1 MKNSDKTPSKKP
13 IKASAKIKA
22 KPQTNTA
29 SKFKKASKAK
39 PAVLA
44 KLAPIEQALQNH
56 LVFSSFKTNAA
67 ATARDW
73 YDAASHTVR
82 DHVVERWVKTA
93 ESYYRDDL
101 KRVYYLSLE
110 FLIGRMLSNA
120 ALNLGINDELKAGLA
135 SLGRDLENTVEMETD
150 AALGNGGLGRL
161 AACFL
166 DSMAT
171 MDIPATGYGIRY
183 EYGMFKQSI
192 ENGQQMENPDNWLR
206 YGNIWEFQRPEVSYN
221 IKFYGHVVKYD
232 VDAGQAQHWVDAEH
246 VVAMA
251 YDVPVPGFGGHT
263 VNSLR
268 LWSAKAAREF
278 DLSHF
283 NDGNYEKS
291 VQERN
296 DSENISKV
304 LYPNDT
310 SVLGK
315 ELRLK
320 QQYFFVSASIQDILR
335 RFLSAHDIKKPAD
348 WKILPDKIAI
358 QLNDTHPSIGVAEMM
373 YQLVD
378 VHGLPWDF
386 AWSLVVK
393 IFAYTNHTLMPE
405 ALETWSVDLFGR
417 LLPRHLEIIY
427 KINFEFLHMVNHHF
441 PGDADLL
448 SRVSII
454 DESHGRRVRMAHLA
468 VVGSHTVNGV
478 AALHSELL
486 KQHLFADFD
495 RIYPGKMT
503 NVTNGITPRRWLNQA
518 NPGLTALIEKAIGPD
533 FKKDL
538 TQIKK
543 ITPLAN
549 DADFRAAFAAV
560 KQANKVRLANKIEE
574 KTGIKLNT
582 HSLFD
587 VQIKRIHEYKRQL
600 LNVLHVITLYN
611 RIRAGEKG
619 ITPRTVIFG
628 GKAAPGYWMAKQIIR
643 LINDVATIVNEDL
656 AVGDQ
661 LKVVYYPNYE
671 VSAAEILF
679 PGSDLS
685 EQISTAGTEASGT
698 GNMKMALNGALTIG
712 TLDGANVE
720 IMEEVGIEN
729 IFIFGLT
736 TPQVAETKAN
746 GYHPRDYYEANPELK
761 AVLDMI
767 SSGFFSV
774 EEPNR
779 YQPIVDNLLKN
790 GDNYLLLA
798 DYASYIE
805 TQDKVGKLYQNQDE
819 WTRMAILNVANMA
832 KFSSDRAISDYAKN
846 IWHASASSSAD

>member
-1 MKNSDKTPSKKP
+1 MKTP
-13 IKASAKIKA
+13 AETKA
-22 KPQTNTA
+22 KP
-29 SKFKKASKAK
+29 KKTVKAK
-39 PAVLA
+39 SGAIP
-44 KLAPIEQALQNH
+44 KLAPIDQALQNH
-56 LVFSSFKTNAA
+56 LIFSTFKTSDA
-67 ATARDW
+67 ATPRDW
-73 YDAASHTVR
+73 YDAASYTVR

-93 ESYYRDDL
+93 ESYYRDDP

-120 ALNLGINDELKAGLA
+120 ALNLGISEKLKAGMA
-135 SLGRDLENTVEMETD
+135 TLGHDLENTIELETD

-171 MDIPATGYGIRY
+171 MDIPAAGYGIRY
-183 EYGMFKQSI
+183 EYGMFRQSI
-192 ENGQQMENPDNWLR
+192 ENGRQVENPDNWLR
-206 YGNIWEFQRPEVSYN
+206 YGNIWEFQRPEATYN
-221 IKFYGHVVKYD
+221 IKFHGHVVKFPND
-232 VDAGQAQHWVDAEH
+232 RGEEVQHWVDAEH
-246 VVAMA
+246 VIAMA
-251 YDVPVPGFGGHT
+251 YDVPVPGYGTET
-263 VNSLR
+263 VNNLR

-283 NDGNYEKS
+283 NDGNYEKA
-291 VQERN
+291 VEERN
-296 DSENISKV
+296 ATENISKV

-335 RFLSAHDIKKPAD
+335 RFLSTHEIKTQDD
-348 WKILPDKIAI
+348 WKMLPEKIAI

-378 VHGLPWDF
+378 VHQLPWAF
-386 AWSLVVK
+386 AWEQVVK

-405 ALETWSVDLFGR
+405 ALETWTVDLFGR

-427 KINFEFLHMVNHHF
+427 QINYEFLHMVNHHF
-441 PGDADLL
+441 PGDPELL
-448 SRVSII
+448 RRVSII
-454 DESHGRRVRMAHLA
+454 DEDHGRRVRMAHLA

-486 KQHLFADFD
+486 KSTLFADFD
-495 RIYPGKMT
+495 RIFPGKLT

-518 NPGLTALIEKAIGPD
+518 NPGLTNLIEKAIGAE

-538 TQIKK
+538 AQIKK
-543 ITPLAN
+543 ITPLAD
-549 DADFRAAFAAV
+549 DADFRKAFAQV
-560 KQANKVRLANKIEE
+560 KLANKKRLAAKIEA
-574 KTGIKLNT
+574 KTGVKLNVN
-582 HSLFD
+582 SLFD

-611 RIRAGEKG
+611 RIRRGEQG
-619 ITPRTVIFG
+619 ITPRTIIFG
-628 GKAAPGYWMAKQIIR
+628 GKAAPGYWMAKHIIR
-643 LINDVATIVNEDL
+643 LINDVATIVNEDV
-656 AVGDQ
+656 AVGDK

-720 IMEEVGIEN
+720 IKEEVGDEN

-736 TPQVAETKAN
+736 TPQVAELKAT
-746 GYHPRDYYEANPELK
+746 GYKPRDYYNNNPELK
-761 AVLDMI
+761 QVLDMI
-767 SSGFFSV
+767 ADGYFSID
-774 EEPNR
+774 EPNR
-779 YQPIVDNLLKN
+779 YQVIVDNLLN
-790 GDNYLLLA
+790 NDQYLLLA
-798 DYASYIE
+798 DYTSYIE
-805 TQDKVGKLYQNQDE
+805 AQERVGKLYQHQDD

-832 KFSSDRAISDYAKN
+832 KFSSDRAIGDYAKN
-846 IWHASASSSAD
+846 IWHVTPHTNVKAKK

>member
-1 MKNSDKTPSKKP
+1 MTSSVKSAVKNPLKKSTKTSV
-13 IKASAKIKA
+13 KASEKNTVKGKPKA
-22 KPQTNTA
+22 
-29 SKFKKASKAK
+29 
-39 PAVLA
+39 AVLP
-44 KLAPIEQALQNH
+44 KLSLVNQALQNH
-56 LVFSSFKTNAA
+56 LIFSSFKTSDA
-67 ATARDW
+67 ATPRDW
-73 YDAASHTVR
+73 YEAASYTVR

-93 ESYYRDDL
+93 EAYYRDDP

-120 ALNLGINDELKAGLA
+120 ALNLGMNEELKAGLS
-135 SLGRDLENTVEMETD
+135 SLGRDLENTVEMEND

-171 MDIPATGYGIRY
+171 MAIPATGYGIRY
-183 EYGMFKQSI
+183 EYGMFKQTI
-192 ENGQQMENPDNWLR
+192 ENGQQVENPDNWLR
-206 YGNIWEFQRPEVSYN
+206 YGNIWEFQRPEATYQ
-221 IKFYGHVVKYD
+221 IKFYGHVVKYETES
-232 VDAGQAQHWVDAEH
+232 GEQAQHWVDAEH

-251 YDVPVPGFGGHT
+251 YDVPVPGYGAET

-278 DLSHF
+278 DLGHF

-335 RFLSAHDIKKPAD
+335 RFLSAHAMKKPAD
-348 WKILPDKIAI
+348 WKLLPEKVAI

-378 VHGLPWDF
+378 VHGLAWDL
-386 AWSLVVK
+386 AWGLVVK

-427 KINFEFLHMVNHHF
+427 KINHEFLHTVNHHF
-441 PGDADLL
+441 PGDTDLL
-448 SRVSII
+448 RRVSII

-495 RIYPGKMT
+495 KIYPGKMT

-518 NPGLTALIEKAIGPD
+518 NPGLTALIEKAIGAG

-543 ITPLAN
+543 ITPLAD
-549 DADFRAAFAAV
+549 DADFRKAFAKV
-560 KQANKVRLANKIEE
+560 KLANKQRLADKIEQ
-574 KTGIKLNT
+574 KTGIKLNVN
-582 HSLFD
+582 SLFD

-611 RIRAGEKG
+611 RIRRGEKG
-619 ITPRTVIFG
+619 LTPRTIIFG

-643 LINDVATIVNEDL
+643 LINDVAAIVNEDV

-720 IMEEVGIEN
+720 IMEEVGLDN

-746 GYHPRDYYEANPELK
+746 GYNPRDYYEGNPALK
-761 AVLDMI
+761 EVLDMI
-767 SSGFFSV
+767 ASGFFSV

-779 YQPIVDNLLKN
+779 YQAVVDNLLNN
-790 GDNYLLLA
+790 GDQYLLLA

-805 TQDKVGKLYQNQDE
+805 TQDRVGKVYQNQDE

-832 KFSSDRAISDYAKN
+832 KFSSDRAISDYAN
-846 IWHASASSSAD
+846 TIWHATSSR

>member
-1 MKNSDKTPSKKP
+1 MKMQADTKTTTKKTV
-13 IKASAKIKA
+13 KA
-22 KPQTNTA
+22 KPGA
-29 SKFKKASKAK
+29 I
-39 PAVLA
+39 P
-44 KLAPIEQALQNH
+44 KLAPIHQALQNH
-56 LVFSSFKTNAA
+56 LVFSISKTSDAS
-67 ATARDW
+67 TPRDW
-73 YDAASHTVR
+73 YDAASYTVR

-93 ESYYRDDL
+93 ESYYRDDP

-120 ALNLGINDELKAGLA
+120 ALNLGIKEELKDGLA
-135 SLGRDLENTVEMETD
+135 LLGHDLENTIELETD

-171 MDIPATGYGIRY
+171 MDIPAAGYGIRY
-183 EYGMFKQSI
+183 EYGMFRQSI
-192 ENGQQMENPDNWLR
+192 EDGKQVENPDNWLR
-206 YGNIWEFQRPEVSYN
+206 YRNIWEFQRPEATYN
-221 IKFYGHVVKYD
+221 IKFYGHVVKLSND
-232 VDAGQAQHWVDAEH
+232 RGEPVQHWVDAEH
-246 VVAMA
+246 VIAMA
-251 YDVPVPGFGGHT
+251 YDVPVPGYGTET
-263 VNSLR
+263 VNNLR

-283 NDGNYEKS
+283 NDGNYEKA
-291 VQERN
+291 VEQRN
-296 DSENISKV
+296 ATENISKV

-335 RFLSAHDIKKPAD
+335 RFLSSHEIKSHDD
-348 WKILPDKIAI
+348 WKILPEKIAI
-358 QLNDTHPSIGVAEMM
+358 QLNDTHPSVGVAEMM

-378 VHGLPWDF
+378 TYHLPWAL
-386 AWSLVVK
+386 AWELVGK

-405 ALETWSVDLFGR
+405 ALETWTVDLFGR

-427 KINFEFLHMVNHHF
+427 QINHEFLHMVNQRF
-441 PGDADLL
+441 PGDVELL
-448 SRVSII
+448 RRVSII

-478 AALHSELL
+478 AELHSELL
-486 KQHLFADFD
+486 KSTLFADFD
-495 RIYPGKMT
+495 RIFPGKMT

-518 NPGLTALIEKAIGPD
+518 NPGLSSLIEKAIGPA

-538 TQIKK
+538 SQIKK
-543 ITPLAN
+543 IVPLAD
-549 DADFRAAFAAV
+549 DADFRAAFAQV
-560 KQANKVRLANKIEE
+560 KLANKQRLAAKIAS
-574 KTGIKLNT
+574 KTGVKLNIN
-582 HSLFD
+582 SLFD

-611 RIRAGEKG
+611 RIRRGDKG

-628 GKAAPGYWMAKQIIR
+628 GKAAPGYWMAKHIIR
-643 LINDVATIVNEDL
+643 LINDVALIVNNDE

-661 LKVVYYPNYE
+661 LKVVFYPNYE

-720 IMEEVGIEN
+720 IKEEVGDEN

-736 TPQVAETKAN
+736 TPQVAELKAS
-746 GYHPRDYYEANPELK
+746 GYNPRDYYNSNPELK
-761 AVLDMI
+761 QVLDMI
-767 SSGFFSV
+767 ADGYFSID
-774 EEPNR
+774 EPRR
-779 YQPIVDNLLKN
+779 YQVIVDNLLN
-790 GDNYLLLA
+790 NDQYLLLA

-805 TQDKVGKLYQNQDE
+805 AQERVGKLYQKQDE
-819 WTRMAILNVANMA
+819 WVRMAILNVANMA
-832 KFSSDRAISDYAKN
+832 KFSSDRAIGDYAKN
-846 IWHASASSSAD
+846 IWHTAPNIGAKTKAKSKK

>member
-1 MKNSDKTPSKKP
+1 MNTPEQSKVKP
-13 IKASAKIKA
+13 AAKPKAKAAVKPKAAKGKASAL
-22 KPQTNTA
+22 P
-29 SKFKKASKAK
+29 
-39 PAVLA
+39 
-44 KLAPIEQALQNH
+44 KLPSVEQSLQSH
-56 LVFSSFKTNAA
+56 LIYSSFKTSEA
-67 ATARDW
+67 ATPRDW
-73 YDAASHTVR
+73 YEAASYTVR
-82 DHVVERWVKTA
+82 DHVVERWIKTA
-93 ESYYRDDL
+93 ESYYRDDP

-120 ALNLGINDELKAGLA
+120 ALNLGIDDELKQGMAA
-135 SLGRDLENTVEMETD
+135 HGRDLENAVDLETD

-171 MDIPATGYGIRY
+171 MDIPAAGYGIRY
-183 EYGMFKQSI
+183 EYGMFRQSI
-192 ENGQQMENPDNWLR
+192 EDGQQVENPDNWLR
-206 YGNIWEFQRPEVSYN
+206 YGNIWEFQRPEATYN
-221 IKFYGHVVKYD
+221 IKFHGHVVKFPND
-232 VDAGQAQHWVDAEH
+232 KGEEVQHWVDAEH
-246 VVAMA
+246 VIAMA
-251 YDVPVPGFGGHT
+251 YDVPVPGYGTDT
-263 VNSLR
+263 VNNLR

-283 NDGNYEKS
+283 NDGNYEKA
-291 VQERN
+291 VEERN
-296 DSENISKV
+296 ATENISKV
-304 LYPNDT
+304 LYPNDS

-335 RFLSAHDIKKPAD
+335 RFLSAHEIHRQDD
-348 WKILPDKIAI
+348 WQLLPEKIAI

-378 VHGLPWDF
+378 VHHLPWSF
-386 AWSLVVK
+386 AWELVGK

-427 KINFEFLHMVNHHF
+427 QINHEFLHMVNHHF
-441 PGDADLL
+441 PGDVELL
-448 SRVSII
+448 KRVSII
-454 DESHGRRVRMAHLA
+454 DESNGRRVRMAHLA

-486 KQHLFADFD
+486 KQYLFADFD

-518 NPGLTALIEKAIGPD
+518 NPALTSLIEKAIGPG

-543 ITPLAN
+543 ITPLAD
-549 DADFRAAFAAV
+549 DADFRKAFAAV
-560 KQANKVRLANKIEE
+560 KHRNKQRLAAKIEA
-574 KTGIKLNT
+574 KTGVKVNVN
-582 HSLFD
+582 SLFD

-611 RIRAGEKG
+611 RIRSGNKD
-619 ITPRTVIFG
+619 ITPRTIIFG

-643 LINDVATIVNEDL
+643 LINDVAAIVNEDV
-656 AVGDQ
+656 AVADQ

-720 IMEEVGIEN
+720 IKEEVGDEN

-736 TPQVAETKAN
+736 TPEVAEVKAN
-746 GYHPRDYYEANPELK
+746 GYRPRDYYSNNKELK
-761 AVLDMI
+761 QVLDMI
-767 SSGFFSV
+767 ADGYFSID
-774 EEPNR
+774 EPTR
-779 YQPIVDNLLKN
+779 YKAIVDNLLN
-790 GDNYLLLA
+790 NDQYLLLA

-805 TQDKVGKLYQNQDE
+805 AQDRVGHLYQNQDE

-846 IWHASASSSAD
+846 IWHATANK

>member
-1 MKNSDKTPSKKP
+1 MKTP
-13 IKASAKIKA
+13 AETKA
-22 KPQTNTA
+22 KP
-29 SKFKKASKAK
+29 KKTVKAK
-39 PAVLA
+39 SGAIP
-44 KLAPIEQALQNH
+44 KLAPIDQALQNH
-56 LVFSSFKTNAA
+56 LIFSSFKTSDA
-67 ATARDW
+67 ATPRDW
-73 YDAASHTVR
+73 YDAASYTVR

-93 ESYYRDDL
+93 ESYYRDDP

-120 ALNLGINDELKAGLA
+120 ALNLGISDELKAGMA
-135 SLGRDLENTVEMETD
+135 TLGHDLENTIELETD

-171 MDIPATGYGIRY
+171 MDIPAAGYGIRY
-183 EYGMFKQSI
+183 EYGMFRQSI
-192 ENGQQMENPDNWLR
+192 ENGRQVENPDNWLR
-206 YGNIWEFQRPEVSYN
+206 YGNIWEFQRPEATYN
-221 IKFYGHVVKYD
+221 IKFHGHVVKFPND
-232 VDAGQAQHWVDAEH
+232 RGEEVQHWVDAEH
-246 VVAMA
+246 VIAMA
-251 YDVPVPGFGGHT
+251 YDVPVPGYGTET
-263 VNSLR
+263 VNNLR

-283 NDGNYEKS
+283 NDGNYEKA
-291 VQERN
+291 VEERN
-296 DSENISKV
+296 ATENISKV

-335 RFLSAHDIKKPAD
+335 RFLSTHEIKTQDD
-348 WKILPDKIAI
+348 WKMLPEKIAI

-378 VHGLPWDF
+378 VHQLPWAF
-386 AWSLVVK
+386 AWEQVVK

-405 ALETWSVDLFGR
+405 ALETWTVDLFGR

-427 KINFEFLHMVNHHF
+427 QINYEFLHMVNHHF
-441 PGDADLL
+441 PGDPELL
-448 SRVSII
+448 RRVSII
-454 DESHGRRVRMAHLA
+454 DEDHGRRVRMAHLA

-486 KQHLFADFD
+486 KSTLFADFD
-495 RIYPGKMT
+495 RILPGKLT

-518 NPGLTALIEKAIGPD
+518 NPGLTNLIEKAIGAE

-538 TQIKK
+538 AQIKK
-543 ITPLAN
+543 ITPLAD
-549 DADFRAAFAAV
+549 DADFRKAFAQV
-560 KQANKVRLANKIEE
+560 KLANKKRLAAKIEA
-574 KTGIKLNT
+574 KTGVKLNVN
-582 HSLFD
+582 SLFD

-611 RIRAGEKG
+611 RIRRGEQG
-619 ITPRTVIFG
+619 ITPRTIIFG
-628 GKAAPGYWMAKQIIR
+628 GKAAPGYWMAKHIIR
-643 LINDVATIVNEDL
+643 LINDVATIVNEDV
-656 AVGDQ
+656 AVGDK

-720 IMEEVGIEN
+720 IKEEVGDEN

-736 TPQVAETKAN
+736 TPQVAELKAS
-746 GYHPRDYYEANPELK
+746 GYKPRDYYNNNPELK
-761 AVLDMI
+761 QVLDMI
-767 SSGFFSV
+767 ADGYFSID
-774 EEPNR
+774 EPNR
-779 YQPIVDNLLKN
+779 YQVIVDNLLN
-790 GDNYLLLA
+790 NDQYLLLA

-805 TQDKVGKLYQNQDE
+805 AQERVGKLYQHQDD

-832 KFSSDRAISDYAKN
+832 KFSSDRAIGDYAKN
-846 IWHASASSSAD
+846 IWHVTPHTNVKAKK

>member
-1 MKNSDKTPSKKP
+1 MKTPVET
-13 IKASAKIKA
+13 KA
-22 KPQTNTA
+22 KP
-29 SKFKKASKAK
+29 KKTVKAK
-39 PAVLA
+39 PTAIP
-44 KLAPIEQALQNH
+44 KLGPIQQALKNH
-56 LVFSSFKTNAA
+56 LIFSSFKTSEA
-67 ATARDW
+67 ATPRDW
-73 YDAASHTVR
+73 YDAASYSVR
-82 DHVVERWVKTA
+82 DHVVERWVRTA
-93 ESYYRDDL
+93 ESYYRDDP

-120 ALNLGINDELKAGLA
+120 ALNLGINEELKEGMSA
-135 SLGRDLENTVEMETD
+135 LGRDLENAIELETD

-171 MDIPATGYGIRY
+171 MDIPAAGYGIRY
-183 EYGMFKQSI
+183 EYGMFRQSI
-192 ENGQQMENPDNWLR
+192 ENGQQVENPDNWLR
-206 YGNIWEFQRPEVSYN
+206 YGNIWEFQRPEATYN
-221 IKFYGHVVKYD
+221 IKFHGHVVKYPND
-232 VDAGQAQHWVDAEH
+232 HGEEVQHWVDAEH
-246 VVAMA
+246 VIAMA
-251 YDVPVPGFGGHT
+251 YDVPVPGYGTDT
-263 VNSLR
+263 VNNLR

-278 DLSHF
+278 DLRHF
-283 NDGNYEKS
+283 NDGNYEKA
-291 VQERN
+291 VEERN
-296 DSENISKV
+296 ATENISKV

-335 RFLSAHDIKKPAD
+335 RFLSTHEMKTQSD
-348 WKILPDKIAI
+348 WKILPEKIAI

-378 VHGLPWDF
+378 VHQLPWAF
-386 AWSLVVK
+386 AWELVVK

-405 ALETWSVDLFGR
+405 ALETWTVDLFGR

-427 KINFEFLHMVNHHF
+427 QINHEFLHMVNHHF
-441 PGDADLL
+441 PGDAELL
-448 SRVSII
+448 RRVSII
-454 DESHGRRVRMAHLA
+454 DEDHGRRVRMAHLA

-486 KQHLFADFD
+486 KSTLFADFD
-495 RIYPGKMT
+495 RIFPGKMT

-518 NPGLTALIEKAIGPD
+518 NPGLTALIEKAIGPE

-543 ITPLAN
+543 ITPLAD
-549 DADFRAAFAAV
+549 DADFRKAFAQV
-560 KQANKVRLANKIEE
+560 KLANKQRLAAKIEA
-574 KTGIKLNT
+574 KTGVKLNVN
-582 HSLFD
+582 SLFD

-611 RIRAGEKG
+611 RIRRGDKD

-628 GKAAPGYWMAKQIIR
+628 GKAAPGYWMAKHIIR
-643 LINDVATIVNEDL
+643 LINDVATIVNEDV

-661 LKVVYYPNYE
+661 LKVVFYPNYE

-720 IMEEVGIEN
+720 IKEEVGDEN

-736 TPQVAETKAN
+736 TPQVAEVKAN
-746 GYHPRDYYEANPELK
+746 GYKPRDYYNSNSELK
-761 AVLDMI
+761 QVLDMI
-767 SSGFFSV
+767 AEGYFSID
-774 EEPNR
+774 EPAR
-779 YQPIVDNLLKN
+779 YQVIVDNLLN
-790 GDNYLLLA
+790 NDQYLLLA

-805 TQDKVGKLYQNQDE
+805 AQERVGKLYQHQDD
-819 WTRMAILNVANMA
+819 WTRMSILNVANMA
-832 KFSSDRAISDYAKN
+832 KFSSDRAIGDYAKN
-846 IWHASASSSAD
+846 IWHVSPNIKPKQKQSKAV

>member
-1 MKNSDKTPSKKP
+1 MKTP
-13 IKASAKIKA
+13 AETKA
-22 KPQTNTA
+22 KP
-29 SKFKKASKAK
+29 KKTVKAK
-39 PAVLA
+39 SGAIP
-44 KLAPIEQALQNH
+44 KLAPIDQALQNH
-56 LVFSSFKTNAA
+56 LIFSSFKTSDA
-67 ATARDW
+67 ATPRDW
-73 YDAASHTVR
+73 YDAASYTVR

-93 ESYYRDDL
+93 ESYYRDDP

-120 ALNLGINDELKAGLA
+120 ALNLGISEELKTGMAT
-135 SLGRDLENTVEMETD
+135 LGHDLENTIELETD

-171 MDIPATGYGIRY
+171 MDIPAAGYGIRY
-183 EYGMFKQSI
+183 EYGMFRQSI
-192 ENGQQMENPDNWLR
+192 ENGRQVENPDNWLR
-206 YGNIWEFQRPEVSYN
+206 YGNIWEFQRPEATYN
-221 IKFYGHVVKYD
+221 IKFHGHVVKFPND
-232 VDAGQAQHWVDAEH
+232 RGEEVQHWVDAEH
-246 VVAMA
+246 VIAMA
-251 YDVPVPGFGGHT
+251 YDVPVPGYGTET
-263 VNSLR
+263 VNNLR

-283 NDGNYEKS
+283 NDGNYEKA
-291 VQERN
+291 VEERN
-296 DSENISKV
+296 ATENISKV

-335 RFLSAHDIKKPAD
+335 RFLSTHEIKTQDD
-348 WKILPDKIAI
+348 WKMLPEKIAI

-378 VHGLPWDF
+378 VHQLPWAF
-386 AWSLVVK
+386 AWEQVVK

-405 ALETWSVDLFGR
+405 ALETWTVDLFGR

-427 KINFEFLHMVNHHF
+427 QINYEFLHMVNHHF
-441 PGDADLL
+441 PGDPELL
-448 SRVSII
+448 RRVSII
-454 DESHGRRVRMAHLA
+454 DEDHGRRVRMAHLA

-486 KQHLFADFD
+486 KSTLFADFD
-495 RIYPGKMT
+495 RIFPGKLT

-518 NPGLTALIEKAIGPD
+518 NPGLTNLIEKAIGAE

-538 TQIKK
+538 AQIKK
-543 ITPLAN
+543 ITPLAD
-549 DADFRAAFAAV
+549 DADFRKAFAQV
-560 KQANKVRLANKIEE
+560 KLANKKRLAAKIEA
-574 KTGIKLNT
+574 KTGVKLNVN
-582 HSLFD
+582 SLFD

-611 RIRAGEKG
+611 RIRRGEQG
-619 ITPRTVIFG
+619 ITPRTIIFG
-628 GKAAPGYWMAKQIIR
+628 GKAAPGYWMAKHIIR
-643 LINDVATIVNEDL
+643 LINDVATIVNEDV
-656 AVGDQ
+656 AVGDK

-720 IMEEVGIEN
+720 IKEEVGDEN

-736 TPQVAETKAN
+736 TPQVADLKAS
-746 GYHPRDYYEANPELK
+746 GYKPRDYYNSNPELK
-761 AVLDMI
+761 QVLDMI
-767 SSGFFSV
+767 ADGYFSID
-774 EEPNR
+774 EPNR
-779 YQPIVDNLLKN
+779 YQVIVDNLLN
-790 GDNYLLLA
+790 NDQYLLLA

-805 TQDKVGKLYQNQDE
+805 AQERVGKLYQHQDD

-832 KFSSDRAISDYAKN
+832 KFSSDRAIGDYAKN
-846 IWHASASSSAD
+846 IWHVTPHTNVKAKK

>member
-1 MKNSDKTPSKKP
+1 MKTP
-13 IKASAKIKA
+13 AETKA
-22 KPQTNTA
+22 KP
-29 SKFKKASKAK
+29 KKTVKAK
-39 PAVLA
+39 SIAIP
-44 KLAPIEQALQNH
+44 KLGPIQQALKNH
-56 LVFSSFKTNAA
+56 LIFSSFKTSEA
-67 ATARDW
+67 ATPRDW
-73 YDAASHTVR
+73 YDAASYSVR
-82 DHVVERWVKTA
+82 DHVVERWVQTA
-93 ESYYRDDL
+93 ESYYRDDP

-120 ALNLGINDELKAGLA
+120 ALNLGINEELKDGMAA
-135 SLGRDLENTVEMETD
+135 LGRDLENAVEFETD

-171 MDIPATGYGIRY
+171 MDIPAAGYGIRY
-183 EYGMFKQSI
+183 EYGMFRQSI
-192 ENGQQMENPDNWLR
+192 ENGQQVENPDNWLR
-206 YGNIWEFQRPEVSYN
+206 YGNIWEFQRPEATYN
-221 IKFYGHVVKYD
+221 IKFHGHVVKYPND
-232 VDAGQAQHWVDAEH
+232 QGEEVQHWVDAEH
-246 VVAMA
+246 VIAMA
-251 YDVPVPGFGGHT
+251 YDVPVPGYGTDT
-263 VNSLR
+263 VNNLR

-278 DLSHF
+278 DLRHF
-283 NDGNYEKS
+283 NDGNYEKA
-291 VQERN
+291 VEERN
-296 DSENISKV
+296 ATENISKV

-335 RFLSAHDIKKPAD
+335 RFLSTHEIKTQDD
-348 WKILPDKIAI
+348 WKILPEKIAI
-358 QLNDTHPSIGVAEMM
+358 QLNDTHPSVGVAEMM

-378 VHGLPWDF
+378 VHQLPWAF
-386 AWSLVVK
+386 AWELVVK

-405 ALETWSVDLFGR
+405 ALETWTVDLFGR

-427 KINFEFLHMVNHHF
+427 QINHEFLHMVNHHF
-441 PGDADLL
+441 PGDAELL
-448 SRVSII
+448 KRVSII
-454 DESHGRRVRMAHLA
+454 DEDHGRRVRMAHLA

-486 KQHLFADFD
+486 KSTLFADFD
-495 RIYPGKMT
+495 RIFPGKLT

-518 NPGLTALIEKAIGPD
+518 NPGLTALIEAAIGPD

-543 ITPLAN
+543 ITPLA
-549 DADFRAAFAAV
+549 DDPDFRKAFAQV
-560 KQANKVRLANKIEE
+560 KLANKQRLAAKIEA
-574 KTGIKLNT
+574 KTGVKLNV

-611 RIRAGEKG
+611 RIRRGDKD
-619 ITPRTVIFG
+619 ITPRTIIFG
-628 GKAAPGYWMAKQIIR
+628 GKAAPGYWMAKHIIR
-643 LINDVATIVNEDL
+643 LINDVATIVNEDI
-656 AVGDQ
+656 AVGDK
-661 LKVVYYPNYE
+661 LKVVFYPNYE

-720 IMEEVGIEN
+720 IKEEVGDEN

-736 TPQVAETKAN
+736 TPQVAEVKAS
-746 GYHPRDYYEANPELK
+746 GYQPRDYYNSNPELK
-761 AVLDMI
+761 HVLDMI
-767 SSGFFSV
+767 ADGYFSID
-774 EEPNR
+774 EPGR
-779 YQPIVDNLLKN
+779 YKVIVDNLLN
-790 GDNYLLLA
+790 NDQYLLLA

-805 TQDKVGKLYQNQDE
+805 AQERVGKLYQKPDD
-819 WTRMAILNVANMA
+819 WARMAILNVANMA
-832 KFSSDRAISDYAKN
+832 KFSSDRAIADYAKE
-846 IWHASASSSAD
+846 IWHVTPQAKTKTKAKAKK

>member
-1 MKNSDKTPSKKP
+1 MNTPAKTP
-13 IKASAKIKA
+13 IKAAA
-22 KPQTNTA
+22 KPKVKA
-29 SKFKKASKAK
+29 ESKVKTEAGSVAKPKRVSKAK
-39 PAVLA
+39 VNVLP
-44 KLAPIEQALQNH
+44 KLTPIDQALQNH
-56 LVFSSFKTNAA
+56 LIFSSFKTSDA
-67 ATARDW
+67 ATPRDW
-73 YDAASHTVR
+73 YDAASFTVR

-93 ESYYRDDL
+93 ESYYRDDP

-120 ALNLGINDELKAGLA
+120 ALNLGINEELKAGLA

-166 DSMAT
+166 DSMAS

-183 EYGMFKQSI
+183 EYGMFKQTI
-192 ENGQQMENPDNWLR
+192 ENGQQVENPDNWLR
-206 YGNIWEFQRPEVSYN
+206 YGNIWEFQRPEATYN
-221 IKFYGHVVKYD
+221 IKFYGHLVRYSS
-232 VDAGQAQHWVDAEH
+232 DAGEVQHWVDAEH

-251 YDVPVPGFGGHT
+251 YDVPVPGYGGDT

-278 DLSHF
+278 DLRHF
-283 NDGNYEKS
+283 NDGNYEKA
-291 VQERN
+291 VEERN
-296 DSENISKV
+296 GTENISKV
-304 LYPNDT
+304 LYPNDA

-335 RFLSAHDIKKPAD
+335 RFLSAHEIKKQAD

-378 VHGLPWDF
+378 VHNLPWAF
-386 AWSLVVK
+386 AWELVGK

-405 ALETWSVDLFGR
+405 ALETWSVELFGR
-417 LLPRHLEIIY
+417 LLPRHLEIIFQ
-427 KINFEFLHMVNHHF
+427 INNEFLHMVNHKF
-441 PGDADLL
+441 PGDTDLL
-448 SRVSII
+448 TRVSII
-454 DESHGRRVRMAHLA
+454 DETHGRRVRMAHLA

-495 RIYPGKMT
+495 RIYPGKLT

-518 NPGLTALIEKAIGPD
+518 NPGLTSLIEKAIGAG
-533 FKKDL
+533 FKKEL
-538 TQIKK
+538 TEIKK

-549 DADFRAAFAAV
+549 DADFRKAFAAV
-560 KQANKVRLANKIEE
+560 KQANKARLAAKIEQ
-574 KTGIKLNT
+574 KTGVKLNIN
-582 HSLFD
+582 SLFD

-611 RIRAGEKG
+611 RIRGGEKG

-643 LINDVATIVNEDL
+643 LINDVAQIVNDDP

-720 IMEEVGIEN
+720 IMEEVGDEN

-736 TPQVAETKAN
+736 TPQVANVKAN
-746 GYHPRDYYEANPELK
+746 GYNPRDYYNGNPALK
-761 AVLDMI
+761 EVLDMI
-767 SSGFFSV
+767 ASGFFSV
-774 EEPNR
+774 DEPNR
-779 YQPIVDNLLKN
+779 YQPIVDNLLNN
-790 GDNYLLLA
+790 GDQYLLLA

-805 TQDKVGKLYQNQDE
+805 TQDKVAKVYQNQDE
-819 WTRMAILNVANMA
+819 WTRLAILNVANMA
-832 KFSSDRAISDYAKN
+832 KFSSDRAIGDYAKN
-846 IWHASASSSAD
+846 IWHVSPNK

>member
-1 MKNSDKTPSKKP
+1 MKTP
-13 IKASAKIKA
+13 AETKA
-22 KPQTNTA
+22 KP
-29 SKFKKASKAK
+29 KKTVKAK
-39 PAVLA
+39 SGAIP
-44 KLAPIEQALQNH
+44 KLAPIDQALQNH
-56 LVFSSFKTNAA
+56 LIFSSFKTSDA
-67 ATARDW
+67 ATPRDW
-73 YDAASHTVR
+73 YDAASYTVR

-93 ESYYRDDL
+93 ESYYRDDP

-120 ALNLGINDELKAGLA
+120 ALNLGISDELKAGMA
-135 SLGRDLENTVEMETD
+135 TLGHDLENTIELETD

-171 MDIPATGYGIRY
+171 MDIPAAGYGIRY
-183 EYGMFKQSI
+183 EYGMFRQSI
-192 ENGQQMENPDNWLR
+192 ENGRQVENPDNWLR
-206 YGNIWEFQRPEVSYN
+206 YGNIWEFQRPEATYN
-221 IKFYGHVVKYD
+221 ITFHGHVVKFPND
-232 VDAGQAQHWVDAEH
+232 RGEEVQHWVDAEH
-246 VVAMA
+246 VIAMA
-251 YDVPVPGFGGHT
+251 YDVPVPGYGTET
-263 VNSLR
+263 VNNLR

-283 NDGNYEKS
+283 NDGNYEKA
-291 VQERN
+291 VEERN
-296 DSENISKV
+296 ATENISKV

-335 RFLSAHDIKKPAD
+335 RFLSTHEIKTQDD
-348 WKILPDKIAI
+348 WKMLPEKIAI

-378 VHGLPWDF
+378 VHQLPWAF
-386 AWSLVVK
+386 AWEQVVK

-405 ALETWSVDLFGR
+405 ALETWTVDLFGR

-427 KINFEFLHMVNHHF
+427 QINYEFLHMVNHHF
-441 PGDADLL
+441 PGDPELL
-448 SRVSII
+448 RRVSII
-454 DESHGRRVRMAHLA
+454 DEDHGRRVRMAHLA

-486 KQHLFADFD
+486 KSTLFADFD
-495 RIYPGKMT
+495 RIFPGKLT

-518 NPGLTALIEKAIGPD
+518 NPGLTNLIEKAIGAE

-538 TQIKK
+538 AQIKK
-543 ITPLAN
+543 ITPLAD
-549 DADFRAAFAAV
+549 DADFRKAFAQV
-560 KQANKVRLANKIEE
+560 KLANKKRLAAKIEA
-574 KTGIKLNT
+574 KTGVKLNVN
-582 HSLFD
+582 SLFD

-611 RIRAGEKG
+611 RIRRGEQG
-619 ITPRTVIFG
+619 ITPRTIIFG
-628 GKAAPGYWMAKQIIR
+628 GKAAPGYWMAKHIIR
-643 LINDVATIVNEDL
+643 LINDVATIVNEDV
-656 AVGDQ
+656 AVGDK

-720 IMEEVGIEN
+720 IKEEVGDEN

-736 TPQVAETKAN
+736 TPQVAELKAS
-746 GYHPRDYYEANPELK
+746 GYKPRDYYNNNPELK
-761 AVLDMI
+761 QVLDMI
-767 SSGFFSV
+767 ADGYFSID
-774 EEPNR
+774 EPNR
-779 YQPIVDNLLKN
+779 YQVIVDNLLN
-790 GDNYLLLA
+790 NDQYLLLA

-805 TQDKVGKLYQNQDE
+805 AQERVGKLYQHQDD

-832 KFSSDRAISDYAKN
+832 KFSSDRAIGDYAKN
-846 IWHASASSSAD
+846 IWHVTPHTNVKAKK

>member
-1 MKNSDKTPSKKP
+1 MKTPEKTSANTTAPKKTSKPKGSVAPKLTP
-13 IKASAKIKA
+13 ID
-22 KPQTNTA
+22 
-29 SKFKKASKAK
+29 
-39 PAVLA
+39 
-44 KLAPIEQALQNH
+44 QALQNH
-56 LVFSSFKTNAA
+56 LIFSSFKTCEA
-67 ATARDW
+67 ATPRDW
-73 YDAASHTVR
+73 YDASSYTIR

-93 ESYYRDDL
+93 ESYYQQDP

-120 ALNLGINDELKAGLA
+120 ALNLGINDELKDGLA
-135 SLGRDLENTVEMETD
+135 SLETTVEIETD

-171 MDIPATGYGIRY
+171 MNIPATGYGIRY
-183 EYGMFKQSI
+183 EYGMFKQTI
-192 ENGQQMENPDNWLR
+192 ENGQQIENPDNWLR
-206 YGNIWEFQRPEVSYN
+206 YGNIWEFQRPEATYS
-221 IKFYGHVVKYD
+221 IKFYGHVVKFPSENGE
-232 VDAGQAQHWVDAEH
+232 VSRWVDAEH
-246 VVAMA
+246 VIAMA
-251 YDVPVPGFGGHT
+251 YDVPVPGYGGDT

-268 LWSAKAAREF
+268 LWSAKATREF
-278 DLSHF
+278 DLRHF
-283 NDGNYEKS
+283 NDGNYERA
-291 VQERN
+291 VEQRN
-296 DSENISKV
+296 ATESISKV
-304 LYPNDT
+304 LYPNDA

-320 QQYFFVSASIQDILR
+320 QQYFFVSASIRDILR
-335 RFLSAHDIKKPAD
+335 RFLSAHEMKTQSD
-348 WKILPDKIAI
+348 WDILPEKIAI
-358 QLNDTHPSIGVAEMM
+358 QLNDTHPSVGVAEMM

-378 VHGLPWDF
+378 HHDLPWAK
-386 AWSLVVK
+386 AWQLVGK
-393 IFAYTNHTLMPE
+393 IFSYTNHTLMPE
-405 ALETWSVDLFGR
+405 ALETWTVELFGR

-427 KINFEFLHMVNHHF
+427 KINSEFLHMVNHHF
-441 PGDADLL
+441 PGEPDLL
-448 SRVSII
+448 QRVSII
-454 DESHGRRVRMAHLA
+454 DESNGRRVRMAHLA

-486 KQHLFADFD
+486 KQYLFADFD
-495 RIYPGKMT
+495 RIYPGKLT

-518 NPGLTALIEKAIGPD
+518 NPALTSLIEKAIGAG

-543 ITPLAN
+543 ITPLAD
-549 DADFRAAFAAV
+549 DADFRKAFAAV
-560 KQANKVRLANKIEE
+560 KHANKVRLADKIEE
-574 KTGIKLNT
+574 KTGVKLNT
-582 HSLFD
+582 ESLFD

-600 LNVLHVITLYN
+600 LNVLHIITLYN
-611 RIRAGEKG
+611 RIRRGEKG

-643 LINDVATIVNEDL
+643 LINDVAAIVNEDV

-736 TPQVAETKAN
+736 TPQVAEAKAN
-746 GYHPRDYYEANPELK
+746 GYNPRDYYDANAALK
-761 AVLDMI
+761 EVLDMI
-767 SSGFFSV
+767 GNGFFSV
-774 EEPNR
+774 DEPNR
-779 YQPIVDNLLKN
+779 YQAIVDNLLNN
-790 GDNYLLLA
+790 GDQYLLLA

-805 TQDKVGKLYQNQDE
+805 TQDKVGELYQNQDE
-819 WTRMAILNVANMA
+819 WVRMAILNVANMA
-832 KFSSDRAISDYAKN
+832 KFSSDRAISDYANN
-846 IWHASASSSAD
+846 IWHVSPNKTA

>member
-1 MKNSDKTPSKKP
+1 MKTQAETTSKQTTRKATKISTDFKLP
-13 IKASAKIKA
+13 TIK
-22 KPQTNTA
+22 
-29 SKFKKASKAK
+29 
-39 PAVLA
+39 
-44 KLAPIEQALQNH
+44 QAIQQH
-56 LVFSSFKTNAA
+56 LVFSTFKTSNAA
-67 ATARDW
+67 TPRDW
-73 YDAASHTVR
+73 YEAASYTVR

-93 ESYYRDDL
+93 ESYYRDDP

-110 FLIGRMLSNA
+110 FLIGRMLSNS
-120 ALNLGINDELKAGLA
+120 ALNLGINEELKQGMDA
-135 SLGRDLENTVEMETD
+135 LGRNLENAVELETD

-171 MDIPATGYGIRY
+171 MDIPAAGYGIRY
-183 EYGMFKQSI
+183 EYGMFRQTI
-192 ENGQQMENPDNWLR
+192 ENGQQVENPDNWLR
-206 YGNIWEFQRPEVSYN
+206 YGNIWEFQRPEATYT
-221 IKFYGHVVKYD
+221 IKFYGHVVKYPED
-232 VDAGQAQHWVDAEH
+232 GTQAQRWIDAEH

-251 YDVPVPGFGGHT
+251 YDVPVPGYGTET
-263 VNSLR
+263 VNNLR

-278 DLSHF
+278 DLRHF
-283 NDGNYEKS
+283 NDGNYEKA
-291 VQERN
+291 VEERN
-296 DSENISKV
+296 ETESISKV
-304 LYPNDT
+304 LYPNDA

-335 RFLSAHDIKKPAD
+335 RFQTTHEMKTLED

-378 VHGLPWDF
+378 ERHLPWSF
-386 AWSLVVK
+386 AWDLVVK

-427 KINFEFLHMVNHHF
+427 QINHEFLHMVNHHF
-441 PGDADLL
+441 PGDVALL
-448 SRVSII
+448 KRVSII
-454 DESHGRRVRMAHLA
+454 DEDHGRRVRMAHLA

-478 AALHSELL
+478 AALHSQLL
-486 KQHLFADFD
+486 KDTLFADFAK
-495 RIYPGKMT
+495 IYPGKLT
-503 NVTNGITPRRWLNQA
+503 NVTNGVTPRRWLNQA
-518 NPGLTALIEKAIGPD
+518 NPGLTALIESVIGAG

-543 ITPLAN
+543 IAPLA
-549 DADFRAAFAAV
+549 DDVDFRKAFAQV
-560 KQANKVRLANKIEE
+560 KLANKQRLAAKIE
-574 KTGIKLNT
+574 KVAGVKLNPN
-582 HSLFD
+582 SLFD

-611 RIRAGEKG
+611 RIRSGEQG

-628 GKAAPGYWMAKQIIR
+628 GKAAPGYAVAKQIIR
-643 LINDVATIVNEDL
+643 LINDVAAIVNED
-656 AVGDQ
+656 VTIGDQ
-661 LKVVYYPNYE
+661 LKVVFYPNYE

-720 IMEEVGIEN
+720 IKEEVGDEN

-736 TPQVAETKAN
+736 TPEVAEVKAS
-746 GYHPRDYYEANPELK
+746 GYRPMDYYNKNPALK
-761 AVLDMI
+761 QVLDMI
-767 SSGFFSV
+767 ANGYFSV
-774 EEPNR
+774 EEPTR
-779 YQPIVDNLLKN
+779 YRNLVDSLLHH
-790 GDNYLLLA
+790 DQYLLLA

-819 WTRMAILNVANMA
+819 WVRMAILNVANMA
-832 KFSSDRAISDYAKN
+832 KFSSDRAIADYAKN
-846 IWHASASSSAD
+846 IWHVLPT

>member
-1 MKNSDKTPSKKP
+1 MKTP
-13 IKASAKIKA
+13 AETKA
-22 KPQTNTA
+22 KP
-29 SKFKKASKAK
+29 KKTVKAK
-39 PAVLA
+39 SGAIP
-44 KLAPIEQALQNH
+44 KLAPIDQALQNH
-56 LVFSSFKTNAA
+56 LIFSSFKTSDA
-67 ATARDW
+67 ATPRDW
-73 YDAASHTVR
+73 YDAASYTVR

-93 ESYYRDDL
+93 ESYYRDDP

-120 ALNLGINDELKAGLA
+120 ALNLGISDELKAGMA
-135 SLGRDLENTVEMETD
+135 TLGHDLENTIELETD

-171 MDIPATGYGIRY
+171 MDIPAAGYGIRY
-183 EYGMFKQSI
+183 EYGMFRQSI
-192 ENGQQMENPDNWLR
+192 ENGRQVENPDNWLR
-206 YGNIWEFQRPEVSYN
+206 YGNIWEFQRPEATYN
-221 IKFYGHVVKYD
+221 IKFHGHVVKFPND
-232 VDAGQAQHWVDAEH
+232 RGEEVQHWVDAEH
-246 VVAMA
+246 VIAMA
-251 YDVPVPGFGGHT
+251 YDVPVPGYGTET
-263 VNSLR
+263 VNNLR

-283 NDGNYEKS
+283 NDGNYEKA
-291 VQERN
+291 VEERN
-296 DSENISKV
+296 ATENISKV

-335 RFLSAHDIKKPAD
+335 RFLSTHEIKTQDD
-348 WKILPDKIAI
+348 WKMLPEKIAI

-378 VHGLPWDF
+378 VHQLPWAF
-386 AWSLVVK
+386 AWEQVVK

-405 ALETWSVDLFGR
+405 ALETWTVDLFGR

-427 KINFEFLHMVNHHF
+427 QINYEFLHMVNHHF
-441 PGDADLL
+441 PGDPELL
-448 SRVSII
+448 RRVSII
-454 DESHGRRVRMAHLA
+454 DEDHGRRVRMAHLA

-486 KQHLFADFD
+486 KSTLFADFD
-495 RIYPGKMT
+495 RIFPGKLT

-518 NPGLTALIEKAIGPD
+518 NPGLTNLIEKAIGAE

-538 TQIKK
+538 AQIKK
-543 ITPLAN
+543 ITPLAD
-549 DADFRAAFAAV
+549 DADFRKAFAQV
-560 KQANKVRLANKIEE
+560 KLANKKRLAAKIEA
-574 KTGIKLNT
+574 KTGVKLNVN
-582 HSLFD
+582 SLFD

-611 RIRAGEKG
+611 RIRRGEQG
-619 ITPRTVIFG
+619 ITPRTIIFG
-628 GKAAPGYWMAKQIIR
+628 GKAAPGYWMAKHIIR
-643 LINDVATIVNEDL
+643 LINDVATIVNEDV
-656 AVGDQ
+656 AVGDK

-720 IMEEVGIEN
+720 IKEEVGDEN

-736 TPQVAETKAN
+736 TPQVAELKAS
-746 GYHPRDYYEANPELK
+746 GYKPRDYYNNNPELK
-761 AVLDMI
+761 QVLDMI
-767 SSGFFSV
+767 
-774 EEPNR
+774 
-779 YQPIVDNLLKN
+779 
-790 GDNYLLLA
+790 A
-798 DYASYIE
+798 DGY
-805 TQDKVGKLYQNQDE
+805 
-819 WTRMAILNVANMA
+819 
-832 KFSSDRAISDYAKN
+832 
-846 IWHASASSSAD
+846 

>member
-1 MKNSDKTPSKKP
+1 MKTPEETKVKPKKTVKP
-13 IKASAKIKA
+13 KVSAI
-22 KPQTNTA
+22 P
-29 SKFKKASKAK
+29 
-39 PAVLA
+39 
-44 KLAPIEQALQNH
+44 KLSPVNQALQNH
-56 LVFSSFKTNAA
+56 LIFSSFKTSNAA
-67 ATARDW
+67 TPRDW
-73 YDAASHTVR
+73 YDASSYTVR
-82 DHVVERWVKTA
+82 DHVVERWIKTA
-93 ESYYRDDL
+93 ESYYRDDP

-120 ALNLGINDELKAGLA
+120 ALNLGINEELKDGLA
-135 SLGRDLENTVEMETD
+135 SLGRDLETTVEMETD

-171 MDIPATGYGIRY
+171 MDIPAAGYGIRY
-183 EYGMFKQSI
+183 EYGMFRQSI
-192 ENGQQMENPDNWLR
+192 ENGQQVENPDNWLR
-206 YGNIWEFQRPEVSYN
+206 YGNIWEFQRPEATYC
-221 IKFYGHVVKYD
+221 IKFYGHVVKFPKD
-232 VDAGQAQHWVDAEH
+232 DGEVQRWVDAEH

-251 YDVPVPGFGGHT
+251 YDVPVPGYGTDT
-263 VNSLR
+263 VNNLR

-278 DLSHF
+278 DLRHF
-283 NDGNYEKS
+283 NDGNYEKA
-291 VQERN
+291 VEERN
-296 DSENISKV
+296 GTENISKV
-304 LYPNDT
+304 LYPNDS

-335 RFLSAHDIKKPAD
+335 RFLSSHEMKTQED

-378 VHGLPWDF
+378 EHNLPWDF
-386 AWSLVVK
+386 AWGLVVK

-405 ALETWSVDLFGR
+405 ALETWTVDLFGR

-427 KINFEFLHMVNHHF
+427 QINHEFLHMVNHHF
-441 PGDADLL
+441 PGDAELL
-448 SRVSII
+448 KRVSII

-495 RIYPGKMT
+495 RIYPGKLT

-518 NPGLTALIEKAIGPD
+518 NPGLTALIEKAIGAG

-538 TQIKK
+538 TQLKK
-543 ITPLAN
+543 ITPLA
-549 DADFRAAFAAV
+549 DDPDFRKAFAAV
-560 KQANKVRLANKIEE
+560 KHANKVRLANKIE
-574 KTGIKLNT
+574 KATGVKLNT
-582 HSLFD
+582 NSLFD

-600 LNVLHVITLYN
+600 LNLLHVITLYN
-611 RIRAGEKG
+611 RIRSGEKG

-643 LINDVATIVNEDL
+643 LINDVAVIVNEDV

-720 IMEEVGIEN
+720 IKEEVGDEN

-736 TPQVAETKAN
+736 TPEVAEVKAS
-746 GYHPRDYYEANPELK
+746 GYRPRDYYNNNLELK
-761 AVLDMI
+761 QVLDMI
-767 SSGFFSV
+767 ADGYFSID
-774 EEPNR
+774 EPNR
-779 YQPIVDNLLKN
+779 YQAIVDNLLN
-790 GDNYLLLA
+790 NDQYLLLA
-798 DYASYIE
+798 DYASYIDA
-805 TQDKVGKLYQNQDE
+805 QDRVGNLYQHQDE
-819 WTRMAILNVANMA
+819 WSRMAILNVANMA
-832 KFSSDRAISDYAKN
+832 KFSSDRAIADYANN
-846 IWHASASSSAD
+846 IWKVAPNTKTKAKK